1 MAASQIP
8 SIRNFD
14 SQLLSVLRIFAAGSF
29 FTHGSMKLFGWPAP
43 FEYPLNPLLYTAG
56 VLEVVGGLLL
66 IVGLFSRAVA
76 FLLSGMMA
84 FAYFIAHGSDGF
96 FPVLNHGEAAM
107 LFCFLFLYISAAGP
121 GVWSLDALQER
132 RAGAASSRLEKAA

>member
-1 MAASQIP
+1 MAAWQIP

-84 FAYFIAHGSDGF
+84 FAYFTAHGSDGF

>member
-1 MAASQIP
+1 MAAWQIP
-8 SIRNFD
+8 YIAKFD
-14 SQLLSVLRIFAAGSF
+14 SHLLSILRIFAAGSF
-29 FTHGSMKLFGWPAP
+29 FTHGTMKLVGWPAP
-43 FEYPLNPLLYTAG
+43 FEYPLSPLLYTAG

-66 IVGLFSRAVA
+66 LVGLIARPVA

-84 FAYFIAHGSDGF
+84 IAYFIAHSPNGF

-107 LFCFLFLYISAAGP
+107 LYCFLFLYISAAGP

-132 RAGAASSRLEKAA
+132 RAEANAAALRRAA